1 MIKTMRLV
9 ERHKARGINPH
20 LVWVYEQKGR
30 YAGIDR
36 NFDVLGDR
44 YYCFEGN
51 KGHGEGFDTIWYPT
65 LEAARRVVQ
74 KYLSG
79 EIPHIPRRR

>member
-1 MIKTMRLV
+1 MVRTMRLV
-9 ERHKARGINPH
+9 NRHISRGINLY
-20 LVWVYEQKGR
+20 LVWTYKQNGR

-36 NFDVLGDR
+36 NFDVFGDK

-51 KGHGEGFDTIWYPT
+51 RGHGEGFDTIWYPS

-74 KYLSG
+74 KYLNG
-79 EIPHIPRRR
+79 EIPRIPRRR